1 MSNVRNRK
9 KQGTTAKLIT
19 VNQYSSKRERIKE
32 KGERQQRKGKEK
44 DKKREK

>member
-1 MSNVRNRK
+1 LTS
-9 KQGTTAKLIT
+9 L
-19 VNQYSSKRERIKE
+19 KRERIKE